1 MAIDTTGVKLED
13 RPIAQVR
20 EEVIDQL
27 IMNYS
32 HGIISEQAFERRLD
46 IATNSDDH
54 LLLAEQVADLS
65 LLPDAKYRA
74 MWAQSFNATAQP
86 NQAQHSAYHE
96 ANHAANSDPSK
107 GERIL
112 SVLSSDERTGP
123 WRVPPQ
129 LTIIN
134 ALSSVEL
141 DFSEALFEQ
150 QQVTVRTANWLG
162 SISILVPEHVA
173 VISDINNIAASS
185 SNNVSCDGLT
195 GQKTHVIRIEGYS
208 VLGSL
213 SVSIKRSLKERFSLF
228 AKSVRTAMGLK

>member
-1 MAIDTTGVKLED
+1 MAIDTTGVKLQD

-74 MWAQSFNATAQP
+74 MWAQNFNASSAQP
-86 NQAQHSAYHE
+86 HHTNRATE
-96 ANHAANSDPSK
+96 PMPDK
-107 GERIL
+107 RERLL
-112 SVLSSDERTGP
+112 SILSSDERSGP
-123 WRVPPQ
+123 WQVPHQ

-141 DFSEALFEQ
+141 DFSEAVFEHK
-150 QQVTVRTANWLG
+150 QVTLHTTNWLG

-173 VISDINNIAASS
+173 VISDINNFAASS
-185 SNNVSCDGLT
+185 SNDVGSAGPGNP
-195 GQKTHVIRIEGYS
+195 KTHYIRIEGYS

-213 SVSIKRSLKERFSLF
+213 SVSVKRSLKERFTDF
-228 AKSVRTAMGLK
+228 AKSVRAAMGLK

>member
-32 HGIISEQAFERRLD
+32 HGIISELAFERRLD

-74 MWAQSFNATAQP
+74 MWSQNFNAAAAQSPHTQLAAETAPEKQ
-86 NQAQHSAYHE
+86 
-96 ANHAANSDPSK
+96 
-107 GERIL
+107 ERLL
-112 SVLSSDERTGP
+112 SILSSDERSGP
-123 WRVPPQ
+123 WHVPQQ
-129 LTIIN
+129 LNIIN

-141 DFSEALFEQ
+141 DFSEAIFDHKQITLN
-150 QQVTVRTANWLG
+150 TTNWLG

-173 VISDINNIAASS
+173 VISDISNFAASS
-185 SNNVSCDGLT
+185 SNNVGDAGSS
-195 GQKTHVIRIEGYS
+195 KTHLIRIAGYS

-213 SVSIKRSLKERFSLF
+213 SVSVKRSLKERFMEF
-228 AKSVRTAMGLK
+228 AKSVRSTMGFK